1 MWVVQVWASTG
12 RSFELASA
20 IASGAMTRE
29 DVLADNFGL
38 VRGLH
43 SGRISAEEIT
53 VYKNGELS
61 VEADAK
67 QAAEWEARQ
76 ATCQKR

>member
-1 MWVVQVWASTG
+1 MVKTG
-12 RSFELASA
+12 DELALSWWQKGA
-20 IASGAMTRE
+20 EGNHCIAVRR
-29 DVLADNFGL
+29 L
-38 VRGLH
+38 V
-43 SGRISAEEIT
+43 S
-53 VYKNGELS
+53 VYTNGELG